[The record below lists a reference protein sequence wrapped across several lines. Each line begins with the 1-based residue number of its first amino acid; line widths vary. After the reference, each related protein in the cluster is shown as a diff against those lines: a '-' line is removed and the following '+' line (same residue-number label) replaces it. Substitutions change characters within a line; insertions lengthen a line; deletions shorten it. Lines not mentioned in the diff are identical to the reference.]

1 VVKQVIA
8 VAFVAACGSSSGTQI
23 DAPICIDCDDMRNVD
38 AYVPVDPLV
47 GVGTVELVQGGY
59 QFTEGPQWRDTPG
72 DLLFSDVQ
80 GNTIYRYTPGGG
92 APVVHRMPS
101 SNSNGLAIDG
111 NGALLAA
118 EHGSRSVTRDATAIA
133 SMFAGKKLNS
143 PNDVVVSEYG
153 IVYFTDPPYGI
164 SMPQQELSFN
174 GVFSVKTDGTLTA
187 EYKGPTSSRPNGIGL
202 SPDGSTVY
210 VADTADGKLYAY
222 SVMADGSLIGRRELA
237 TTSGNP
243 DGLAI
248 DSAGNILV
256 ATATGIEAF
265 SATGSRWGVISVP
278 QQPAN
283 CAFGDSDHKTLYITA
298 RTAVYKVRLSVE
310 GLPAR

>member
-1 VVKQVIA
+1 MRHALSFVVL
-8 VAFVAACGSSSGTQI
+8 AACGNSSETHL
-23 DAPICIDCDDMRNVD
+23 DAPACTACDDMRNVD
-38 AYVPVDPLV
+38 AYVPIDPLA
-47 GVGTVELVQGGY
+47 GAGPVELVQGGY

-72 DLLFSDVQ
+72 DLVFSDVQ

-101 SNSNGLAIDG
+101 NNSNGLALDA

-118 EHGSRSVTRDATAIA
+118 EHGSRTVTRDATAIA
-133 SMFAGKKLNS
+133 SMFDGNKLNS
-143 PNDVVVSEYG
+143 PNDVIVGVDG
-153 IVYFTDPPYGI
+153 TVYFTDPPYGI
-164 SMPQQELSFN
+164 TAGQQELGFN
-174 GVFSVKTDGTLTA
+174 GVFRLKTDGTLTA
-187 EYKGPTSSRPNGIGL
+187 EYEGPTSSRPNGIGL
-202 SPDGSTVY
+202 SPDGGTLY

-222 SVMADGSLIGRRELA
+222 TVMADGSLLDRRVLA

-243 DGLAI
+243 DGLAV
-248 DSAGNILV
+248 DSTGNILV

-283 CAFGDSDHKTLYITA
+283 CAFGDTDHKTLYITA
-298 RTAVYKVRLSVE
+298 RTALYKVRLTVE
-310 GLPAR
+310 GLPTR

>member
-1 VVKQVIA
+1 MRHA
-8 VAFVAACGSSSGTQI
+8 ALLFLAACGSSSQTFL
-23 DAPICIDCDDMRNVD
+23 DAPANCTFCDDMRLPD

-47 GVGTVELVQGGY
+47 GAGTVELVQGGY

-101 SNSNGLAIDG
+101 SNSNGLALDAS
-111 NGALLAA
+111 GALLAA
-118 EHGSRSVTRDATAIA
+118 EHGSRTVTRDATPIA
-133 SMFAGKKLNS
+133 SMFEGNKLNS
-143 PNDVVVSEYG
+143 PNDVIVSDDG
-153 IVYFTDPPYGI
+153 VVYFTDPPYGI

-174 GVFSVKTDGTLTA
+174 GVFSLKTDGTLTA

-222 SVMADGSLIGRRELA
+222 TVMANGSLIDRRVLA

-256 ATATGIEAF
+256 ATSTGIEAF
-265 SATGSRWGVISVP
+265 SATGTRWGVIAVP

-298 RTAVYKVRLSVE
+298 RTALYKVRLTVE
-310 GLPAR
+310 GLPTR

>member
-1 VVKQVIA
+1 LLL
-8 VAFVAACGSSSGTQI
+8 AACGSSSPTFL
-23 DAPICIDCDDMRNVD
+23 DAPAGNGDDMRMID

-47 GVGTVELVQGGY
+47 GVGSVELVQGGY

-80 GNTIYRYTPGGG
+80 GNTVYRYTPGGG

-101 SNSNGLAIDG
+101 NNSNGLALDG
-111 NGALLAA
+111 NGALIAA

-133 SMFAGKKLNS
+133 SMFEGDKLNS
-143 PNDVVVSEYG
+143 PNDVVVSDTG

-174 GVFSVKTDGTLTA
+174 GVFSLKTDGTLTA
-187 EYKGPTSSRPNGIGL
+187 EYKGSTTSRPNGIGM
-202 SPDGSTVY
+202 SPDGGTVY

-222 SVMADGSLIGRRELA
+222 TVMADGSLLDRRVLA

-248 DSAGNILV
+248 DSTGNIFV
-256 ATATGIEAF
+256 ATATGIEVF
-265 SATGSRWGVISVP
+265 SATGTRWGVIPVP

-298 RTAVYKVRLSVE
+298 RTAVYEVPLTVE
-310 GLPAR
+310 GLPTR